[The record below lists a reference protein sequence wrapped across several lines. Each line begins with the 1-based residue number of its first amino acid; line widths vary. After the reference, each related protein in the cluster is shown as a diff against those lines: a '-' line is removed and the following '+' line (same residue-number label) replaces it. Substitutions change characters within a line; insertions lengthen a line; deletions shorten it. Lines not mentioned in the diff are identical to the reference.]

1 MKIHEYQAKEVLAR
15 YGIPVQ
21 EGYVATTPGQAAEIA
36 TRIGQPV
43 VVKAQVHAGGRGKA
57 GGVKL
62 AQIAAE
68 AQDKATAI
76 LGMQIKGIV
85 VKKVLVTVAADIAHE
100 YYLGVVLDRAAKS
113 VVIIG
118 SAEGGVEIEEVAKTS
133 PEKIIRITAD
143 PAFGLADYQARDL
156 AFAMQ
161 IPAALRN
168 DFIKIVRG
176 LYNAFVASDA
186 SLAEINPLVITADDK
201 LEALDAKIVLDDNA
215 LYRHPD
221 LEAYRDLN
229 EEEPAEITAR
239 EANLSYVKLDGNIGC
254 MVNGAGLA
262 MSTMDTIKLYG
273 GEPANFLDVGG
284 SADAARVTNALRII
298 LSDPHVKAIL
308 FNIFGGIVRCDEV
321 AKGIIAGLKE
331 VQTDVPLVIRLVG
344 TNQVEGRRILSEAN
358 LIALDNMD
366 EAVKKV
372 VEVANS
378 RKLRS

>member
-15 YGIPVQ
+15 YNIPVQ
-21 EGYVATTPGQAAEIA
+21 EGHVATSADEAEAIA
-36 TRIGQPV
+36 QRIGKMV

-62 AQIAAE
+62 AQTAQE
-68 AQDKATAI
+68 AHDKAAAI
-76 LGMQIKGIV
+76 LGMQIKGIT

-100 YYLGVVLDRAAKS
+100 YYLGVVLDRASKT
-113 VVIIG
+113 VMLIG
-118 SAEGGVEIEEVAKTS
+118 SAEGGVEIEETAKTN
-133 PEKIIRITAD
+133 PEKIIRISAD
-143 PAFGLADYQARDL
+143 PALGLGEYQARDL

-161 IPAALRN
+161 IPAPLQR
-168 DFIKIVRG
+168 DFIKIVHG
-176 LYNAFVASDA
+176 LYNAFTASDA
-186 SLAEINPLVITADDK
+186 SLAEINPLVITKDGK

-229 EEEPAEITAR
+229 EEEAAEITAR

-284 SADAARVTNALRII
+284 SADAERVTNALRII

-321 AKGIIAGLKE
+321 AKGIIVGLKE

-344 TNQVEGRRILSEAN
+344 TNQAEGRRILSEAN

-366 EAVKKV
+366 DAVKKV
-372 VEVANS
+372 VEVAHS
-378 RKLRS
+378 R

>member
-21 EGYVATTPGQAAEIA
+21 EGYIATTPDEAEQTA
-36 TRIGQPV
+36 QRIGKMV

-62 AQIAAE
+62 AKTPQE
-68 AQDKATAI
+68 ARDKAAAI
-76 LGMQIKGIV
+76 LGMQIKGIT

-100 YYLGVVLDRAAKS
+100 YYLGVVLDRAAKR
-113 VVIIG
+113 VMLIG
-118 SAEGGVEIEEVAKTS
+118 SAEGGVEIEETAKTN
-133 PEKIIRITAD
+133 PEKIIRIAAD
-143 PAFGLADYQARDL
+143 PALGLGEYQARDL

-161 IPAALRN
+161 IPAELQR

-176 LYNAFVASDA
+176 LYDAFIATDA
-186 SLAEINPLVITADDK
+186 SLAEINPLVITDGGQ
-201 LEALDAKIVLDDNA
+201 LQALDAKIVLDDNA
-215 LYRHPD
+215 LYRHPE
-221 LEAYRDLN
+221 LESYRDLN
-229 EEEPAEITAR
+229 EEEQAEIVAR

-284 SADAARVTNALRII
+284 GADAKRVTDALRII
-298 LSDPHVKAIL
+298 LSDPHVKGIL

-321 AKGIIAGLKE
+321 AKGIIAGLNE
-331 VQTDVPLVIRLVG
+331 VKTDVPMVIRLVG
-344 TNQVEGRRILSEAN
+344 TNQAEGRRILGEAG
-358 LIALDNMD
+358 LIALDDMD

-372 VEVANS
+372 VEVANA
-378 RKLRS
+378 R

>member
-15 YGIPVQ
+15 YNIPVQ
-21 EGYVATTPGQAAEIA
+21 EGHVATSADEAEAIA
-36 TRIGQPV
+36 QRIGKMV

-62 AQIAAE
+62 AQTPQE
-68 AQDKATAI
+68 AHDKAAAI
-76 LGMQIKGIV
+76 LGMQIKGIT

-100 YYLGVVLDRAAKS
+100 YYLGVVLDRASKS
-113 VVIIG
+113 VMLIG
-118 SAEGGVEIEEVAKTS
+118 SAEGGVEIEETAKTN
-133 PEKIIRITAD
+133 PEKIIRIAAD
-143 PAFGLADYQARDL
+143 PALGLGDYQARDL

-161 IPAALRN
+161 IPAPLQR
-168 DFIKIVRG
+168 DFIKIVHG

-186 SLAEINPLVITADDK
+186 SLAEINPLVITKDNK

-229 EEEPAEITAR
+229 EEEAAEITAR

-284 SADAARVTNALRII
+284 SADAERVTNALRII

-321 AKGIIAGLKE
+321 AKGIIIGLKE

-344 TNQVEGRRILSEAN
+344 TNQAEGRRILSEAN

-378 RKLRS
+378 R

>member
-1 MKIHEYQAKEVLAR
+1 LKIHEYQAKEVLAR
-15 YGIPVQ
+15 YDIPVQ
-21 EGYVATTPGQAAEIA
+21 EGYVATSPDQAEAIA
-36 TRIGQPV
+36 QRIGKMV

-62 AQIAAE
+62 AQTPPQAR
-68 AQDKATAI
+68 DKAAAI
-76 LGMQIKGIV
+76 LGMQIKGIT

-100 YYLGVVLDRAAKS
+100 YYLGVVLDRASKR
-113 VVIIG
+113 VMLIG
-118 SAEGGVEIEEVAKTS
+118 SAAGGVEIEETAKTN

-143 PAFGLADYQARDL
+143 PALGLGDYQARDL
-156 AFAMQ
+156 AFALQ
-161 IPAALRN
+161 IPAAIQR
-168 DFIKIVRG
+168 DFIKIVHG
-176 LYNAFVASDA
+176 LYNAFVAADA
-186 SLAEINPLVITADDK
+186 SLAEINPLVITADGK

-229 EEEPAEITAR
+229 EEEPAEIIAR
-239 EANLSYVKLDGNIGC
+239 EANLSYVRLDGNIGC

-262 MSTMDTIKLYG
+262 MATMDTIKLYG

-321 AKGIIAGLKE
+321 AKGIIIGLNE
-331 VQTDVPLVIRLVG
+331 VKTDVPLVIRLVG
-344 TNQVEGRRILSEAN
+344 TNQAEGRRILNEAN

-378 RKLRS
+378 R

>member
-1 MKIHEYQAKEVLAR
+1 LKIHEYQAKEVLAR
-15 YGIPVQ
+15 YDIPVQ
-21 EGYVATTPGQAAEIA
+21 EGYVATTPAEAEAIA
-36 TRIGQPV
+36 QRIGRMV

-62 AQIAAE
+62 AQTPTE
-68 AQDKATAI
+68 ARDKAAAI
-76 LGMQIKGIV
+76 LGMQIKGIT
-85 VKKVLVTVAADIAHE
+85 VKKALVTVAADIAHE
-100 YYLGVVLDRAAKS
+100 YYLGVVLDRASKR
-113 VVIIG
+113 VMLIG
-118 SAEGGVEIEEVAKTS
+118 SAEGGVEIEETAKTT
-133 PEKIIRITAD
+133 PEKIIRIAAD
-143 PAFGLADYQARDL
+143 PALGLGDYQAREL

-161 IPAALRN
+161 IPAALQR
-168 DFIKIVRG
+168 DFLKIVHG
-176 LYNAFVASDA
+176 LYNAFVATDA
-186 SLAEINPLVITADDK
+186 SLAEINPLVITQDGK

-321 AKGIIAGLKE
+321 AKGIIIGLKE

-344 TNQVEGRRILSEAN
+344 TNQAEGRRILSEAN

-378 RKLRS
+378 R

>member
-1 MKIHEYQAKEVLAR
+1 M
-15 YGIPVQ
+15 
-21 EGYVATTPGQAAEIA
+21 
-36 TRIGQPV
+36 
-43 VVKAQVHAGGRGKA
+43 KAQVHAGGRGKA

-62 AQIAAE
+62 AQTPQQAR
-68 AQDKATAI
+68 DKAAAI
-76 LGMQIKGIV
+76 LGMQIKGIT

-100 YYLGVVLDRAAKS
+100 YYLGVVLDRASKR
-113 VVIIG
+113 VMLIG
-118 SAEGGVEIEEVAKTS
+118 SAEGGVEIEETAKTN
-133 PEKIIRITAD
+133 PEKIIRIAAD
-143 PAFGLADYQARDL
+143 PALGLGDYQARDL

-161 IPAALRN
+161 IPTALQG
-168 DFIKIVRG
+168 DFIKTVHS
-176 LYNAFVASDA
+176 LYNAFVATDA
-186 SLAEINPLVITADDK
+186 SLAEINPLVITADGK

-229 EEEPAEITAR
+229 EEEPAEIIAR

-262 MSTMDTIKLYG
+262 MATMDTIKLYG

-321 AKGIIAGLKE
+321 AKGIIVGLNE
-331 VQTDVPLVIRLVG
+331 VKTNVPLVIRLVG
-344 TNQVEGRRILSEAN
+344 TNQAEGRRILSEAN

-378 RKLRS
+378 R

>member
-15 YGIPVQ
+15 YHIPVQ
-21 EGYVATTPGQAAEIA
+21 EGHVATSPEEAEAIA
-36 TRIGQPV
+36 QRIGKMV

-62 AQIAAE
+62 AQTAQEARGKAA
-68 AQDKATAI
+68 AI
-76 LGMQIKGIV
+76 LGMQIKGIT

-100 YYLGVVLDRAAKS
+100 YYIGVVLDRASKR
-113 VVIIG
+113 VMLIG
-118 SAEGGVEIEEVAKTS
+118 SAEGGVEIEETAKTN
-133 PEKIIRITAD
+133 PEKIIRIAAD
-143 PAFGLADYQARDL
+143 PALGLGDYQARDL

-161 IPAALRN
+161 IPAPLQR
-168 DFIKIVRG
+168 DFIKIVHG
-176 LYNAFVASDA
+176 LYNAFIATDA
-186 SLAEINPLVITADDK
+186 SLAEINPLVITNDNK

-229 EEEPAEITAR
+229 EEEAAEITAR

-284 SADAARVTNALRII
+284 SADAERVTNALRII

-321 AKGIIAGLKE
+321 AKGIIIGLKE
-331 VQTDVPLVIRLVG
+331 VQTEVPLVIRLVG
-344 TNQVEGRRILSEAN
+344 TNQAEGRRILSEAN

-366 EAVKKV
+366 DAVKKV

-378 RKLRS
+378 R